1 MESGWFQGLLVPT
14 GPCVW
19 APAGAAMRLLSLQA
33 MRWAVWL
40 LNHLQPLQEESLHP
54 QEGGNEFTDLASC
67 SVPVWALGIGDGVLR
82 SIWDMRAEVI
92 ITSFH
97 VKNGEQRNTVFLI

>member
-1 MESGWFQGLLVPT
+1 
-14 GPCVW
+14 
-19 APAGAAMRLLSLQA
+19 

-40 LNHLQPLQEESLHP
+40 LNHFQPLQEESLHP

-67 SVPVWALGIGDGVLR
+67 NVSVWALGIGDGVLR
-82 SIWDMRAEVI
+82 SIWDMRAGVT

-97 VKNGEQRNTVFLI
+97 LKNGEQRNTVFLIRALP